1 MRNNSLSLL
10 SGRVKKTSAI
20 NAASD
25 RYTWI
30 DLKNTEPD
38 AGVPT
43 LHASTRGLFGSD
55 INGTRQW
62 FYADAGLSVDTSTG
76 FITVNEDTVY
86 IDTSGFINTTSDNL
100 HDVLADLDANLGELG
115 NNALVTVSTDDT
127 IDGGGT
133 VGAPLS
139 IGQGVRWINSPEF
152 AGLAIHPDLVNISGI
167 NLANPIIITTSA
179 GHGLTSGDPITIEDV
194 EGTTELNG
202 NDYYVNVS
210 NSNTFTLYSDP
221 DLTTTVNG
229 TSGHSAY
236 VGGGVVLSGGYN
248 FPESD
253 GDVAT
258 YLKTDGSGN
267 LTFDRPVIYGG
278 SSPSDPDLGDLW
290 FDFDGSGDLLIWN
303 GTVWYSTTGG
313 GQSAAFTLRQ
323 FAGDGTSTQF
333 DTLNPQTQRVLVFLN
348 GVLMRLTDDFTW
360 STGIV
365 TFNAAPRNGDTIEVL
380 LTGNASLIGLDLLG
394 IANHDL
400 ITVDSSGN
408 VTFIGELDMGNN
420 KIVNLATPT
429 ANTDAATKAYVDSA
443 VSGNSVLTYAADGST
458 SGTVTLG
465 SQTFTLSGTANEVVT
480 SASGQTLT
488 IGLPSD
494 VTIANDLTVDGNL
507 TVNGA
512 TTTLNTTVLE
522 VEDLNITVA
531 KGAASAAAANGAGL
545 TVDGASATIT
555 YDSTNDEWDFNKGI
569 NVSGNIVT
577 ESNGNAAGIYTFQK
591 TIATSSSN
599 DIFTIAN
606 THGAQVFT
614 VMFNCSTSSMSVAK
628 HYTVVHQH
636 AGTPVSNLTANTG
649 PYSGQDFTVSFVDV
663 SSTGVKCSITNNST
677 TINADI
683 TVTLILG
690 GSPTAVTITE
700 H

>member
-1 MRNNSLSLL
+1 MRNNNISLL
-10 SGRVKKTSAI
+10 SGKVKKVASTSADA
-20 NAASD
+20 N
-25 RYTWI
+25 RYTFL
-30 DLKNTEPD
+30 DLKNSEPD
-38 AGVPT
+38 AGVPSS
-43 LHASTRGLFGSD
+43 HSSQRGIFGSD

-62 FYADAGLSVDTSTG
+62 FYADAGLSIDVSTG
-76 FITVNEDTVY
+76 QITVNENTVY
-86 IDTSGFINTTSDNL
+86 IDTALFTNSISDNL
-100 HDVLADLDANLGELG
+100 AAVLYDLDVNLQQLG
-115 NNALVTVSTDDT
+115 NNTLSTVATDNT
-127 IDGGGT
+127 ILGAGT
-133 VGAPLS
+133 TGSPLS
-139 IGQGVRWINSPEF
+139 IGQAVFFTSKPEF
-152 AGLAIHPDLVNISGI
+152 AGLAITPNSINVSGV
-167 NLANPIIITTSA
+167 NLANPVVITTTSA
-179 GHGLTSGDPITIEDV
+179 HGLSDGQLITIENIT
-194 EGTTELNG
+194 GTTQLNG
-202 NDYYVNVS
+202 NNYYVDVQS
-210 NSNTFTLYSDP
+210 TSTFTLYSDQA
-221 DLTTTVNG
+221 LS
-229 TSGHSAY
+229 TSVDGSGYTAY
-236 VGGGVVLSGGYN
+236 TSSGKILSGGYR
-248 FPESD
+248 FPEAD
-253 GDVAT
+253 GADGT
-258 YLKTDGSGN
+258 YLKTNSWGE
-267 LTFDRPVIYGG
+267 LEFDRPIQYGG
-278 SSPSDPDLGDLW
+278 TQPTTPDLGDLW
-290 FDFDGSGDLLIWN
+290 LDSITSGDLLIWT
-303 GTVWYSTTGG
+303 GSVWSQCGG

-333 DTLNPQTQRVLVFLN
+333 DTLNPQTQHVLVFLN
-348 GVLMRLTDDFTW
+348 GVLMRLTNDFTW

-606 THGAQVFT
+606 TYGAQVFT